1 MSENNGD
8 WNFLFNPP
16 SDEPYCLIAVLSA
29 TIQYAGARFIKDLNA
44 FFQRENERDV
54 MRPKEKK
61 HLNFL

>member
-44 FFQRENERDV
+44 LFREKTKE
-54 MRPKEKK
+54 MSCGPKEKK
-61 HLNFL
+61 RLNFL